1 MPIPGILAS
10 QISGHLS
17 GPQGAY
23 DALAS
28 VTLSASATSVV
39 FAGIPSGYKHL
50 QIRVLAQG
58 TRATYGTGDLYLQF
72 NGDSSSNYAFHYLEG
87 DGSSASASSSASTTI
102 IFAGRT
108 GTTTGGTFGGAITDI
123 LDYANNNKFKTVRS
137 LYGTDLNGT
146 VGGIGGRSGLCS
158 GLWLST
164 LAISSITL
172 TPSSSPFTQYSSFAL
187 YGVK

>member
-1 MPIPGILAS
+1 MPIPGIYAS
-10 QISGHLS
+10 QISGHLFS
-17 GPQGAY
+17 PSGAY

-39 FAGIPSGYKHL
+39 FAGIPTGYKHL
-50 QIRVLAQG
+50 QLRVLAQG
-58 TRATYGTGDLYLQF
+58 TRVTYGTGDLNIQL
-72 NGDSSSNYAFHYLEG
+72 NGDTSSNYAFHYLEG
-87 DGSSASASSSASTTI
+87 DGSSPSASASTSNTY

-108 GTTTGGTFGGAITDI
+108 GTTTGGTFGGAIIDV
-123 LDYANNNKFKTVRS
+123 LDYSNVNKYKTLRS

-146 VGGIGGRSGLCS
+146 VGGVGGRAGLAS
-158 GLWLST
+158 GLWMSLLS
-164 LAISSITL
+164 INSITL